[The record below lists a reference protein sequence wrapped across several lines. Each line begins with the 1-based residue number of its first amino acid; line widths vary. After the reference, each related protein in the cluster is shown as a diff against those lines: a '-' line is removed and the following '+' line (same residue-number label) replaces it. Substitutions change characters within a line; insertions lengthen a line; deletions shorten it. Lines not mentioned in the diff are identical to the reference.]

1 MEENSAAPDVPIDV
15 EDDDIM
21 VGPQPPPSDDTDS
34 ERPSGEPHSATE
46 DDDEGEEEHHQAMMA
61 HLYQMLLAR
70 GYVPRGEADADAGPP
85 VLPSFDVAGVAAHL
99 RDNACSNVIVMCG
112 AGISVSAGI
121 PDFRSPGTGLYDNLA
136 KYNLPTP
143 QSVFDKEYFL
153 ERPDAF
159 YLLCRELWPDN
170 YAPTPAH
177 HFVAL
182 LHEKGIL
189 RRCFTQNIDS
199 LEAAAGLPAD
209 MVVAAHGNFD
219 GAHVITE
226 APGQGPRVDIS
237 EVRAAVRAGKEGPDG
252 WLELARRHGG
262 LVKPDIVFFGEQL
275 PERFFNLAE
284 DDFGACD
291 LLIVMGTSLRVQPFA
306 SLVGRVPQNC
316 PRLLINRE
324 EVGQANP
331 MLENLG
337 LRDPSA
343 LDFSE
348 FNTRDA
354 AYLGDCDGGVRALA
368 AALGWGTE
376 LEARI
381 DAAAPAA
388 AAAAAARA
396 AAAAEAAAEAE
407 AMAAARAAAAAAQQA
422 AAEQALADADTRRLS
437 SDSAAEALERAP
449 SSDVF
454 GTFTAGLSPPP
465 PHSPLSPP
473 PKRRPP
479 PGASPD
485 AGPSLAVDGEGP
497 TGLGLLPPSAA
508 DAAAAAAAQASAA
521 APAPP

>member
-1 MEENSAAPDVPIDV
+1 MRRGHLG
-15 EDDDIM
+15 
-21 VGPQPPPSDDTDS
+21 VGGD
-34 ERPSGEPHSATE
+34 
-46 DDDEGEEEHHQAMMA
+46 
-61 HLYQMLLAR
+61 
-70 GYVPRGEADADAGPP
+70 
-85 VLPSFDVAGVAAHL
+85 
-99 RDNACSNVIVMCG
+99 
-112 AGISVSAGI
+112 

-182 LHEKGIL
+182 LHEKGVL

-226 APGQGPRVDIS
+226 APGQGPRVDIA

-388 AAAAAARA
+388 AAAAAARTPPPPRPPPRPRRWRRR
-396 AAAAEAAAEAE
+396 
-407 AMAAARAAAAAAQQA
+407 ARQR
-422 AAEQALADADTRRLS
+422 RRLS
-437 SDSAAEALERAP
+437 RRRPSKRSPTPTLGVSRATVRRRRSSELRRATSSAP
-449 SSDVF
+449 SPPASRRRRRTRRSRRRRS
-454 GTFTAGLSPPP
+454 GGRHPARHPTRGRRWPSTAKGRRGWGCCR
-465 PHSPLSPP
+465 
-473 PKRRPP
+473 RRPP
-479 PGASPD
+479 
-485 AGPSLAVDGEGP
+485 
-497 TGLGLLPPSAA
+497 TRRRRRRRRRQPPRRRRRKFMMCVCV
-508 DAAAAAAAQASAA
+508 
-521 APAPP
+521 

>member
-1 MEENSAAPDVPIDV
+1 
-15 EDDDIM
+15 
-21 VGPQPPPSDDTDS
+21 
-34 ERPSGEPHSATE
+34 
-46 DDDEGEEEHHQAMMA
+46 MA

-376 LEARI
+376 LEAPHRRRRARRRRRRRRARRRRRRGRRRGRG
-381 DAAAPAA
+381 DGGGARGRGGGSAGGGRASARRRRHSASLERQCGGGARASSVERRLRHLHRRPLAA
-388 AAAAAARA
+388 AAALAAL
-396 AAAAEAAAEAE
+396 AAAEAAAATRRVTRRG
-407 AMAAARAAAAAAQQA
+407 AVAGRRRRRADGAGAAAAVGRRRGGGGGGAGVSRRAGAAVN
-422 AAEQALADADTRRLS
+422 L
-437 SDSAAEALERAP
+437 
-449 SSDVF
+449 
-454 GTFTAGLSPPP
+454 
-465 PHSPLSPP
+465 
-473 PKRRPP
+473 
-479 PGASPD
+479 
-485 AGPSLAVDGEGP
+485 
-497 TGLGLLPPSAA
+497 
-508 DAAAAAAAQASAA
+508 
-521 APAPP
+521 